1 MSNAGTST
9 RPQAMTGNHEVMALV
24 QPSHSDGPNDRYRGH
39 IILAEAQVTRG
50 MGCTA
55 SVRWR

>member
-1 MSNAGTST
+1 
-9 RPQAMTGNHEVMALV
+9 MTGNHEVMALV

-50 MGCTA
+50 MGRTA